1 MKKPLFDERT
11 LNINARVS
19 QIALVLTQL
28 GLYGII
34 LYRIYFLNQP
44 DNSLNDFRILLGISI
59 FGTMFATLFFGGIL
73 PQVKFKTIVLIYLG
87 FVGFLMIVLTLW
99 LGLPDLSDWQNN
111 ILPVVVGPAVLLGA
125 YWLFAWLGKQRIE
138 RQIEKE

>member
-1 MKKPLFDERT
+1 MKTALFDERT
-11 LNINARVS
+11 LNVNARVS

-34 LYRIYFLNQP
+34 FYRVYVLNQP
-44 DNSLNDFRILLGISI
+44 DDSLNDLRILLGVSI

-87 FVGFLMIVLTLW
+87 FVAFLFIVLTLW
-99 LGLPDLSDWQNN
+99 LGPPDLSDWQNN
-111 ILPVVVGPAVLLGA
+111 VLPVVVGPAILLSA
-125 YWLFAWLGKQRIE
+125 YWLFAWLGKRRIE
-138 RQIEKE
+138 RQIETD